1 MNIKVI
7 SGIVALVV
15 IGGAAMFCCN
25 SHKTTGA
32 RMGKSVYAETIK
44 LNDGTRIPQLG
55 IGTYNDGGDEN
66 ARRAVLHAL
75 QNGVRMIDTAHAY
88 QDERG
93 IGQAVKE
100 SGIDRKEIWITSKL
114 WPSDYK
120 TSADVLPAIDKMLER
135 LGTDYVDLLLIHQPV
150 GDYVS
155 TWKEMEKAVKSGK
168 VRSIGLSNFEYF
180 GFDEI
185 MNVATIKP
193 SVMQVE
199 CHPYYQQRNTME
211 MIAKYDMKMECWFPL
226 GGAGNGNTTLFADPI
241 IKGIADTHG
250 KTPAQVL
257 LRWQM
262 QMGYITMP
270 GSIVN
275 WQIEENININDFELT
290 TDEMEQIKSL
300 DGRGRFFQP
309 MPRDQMEKFIGGW
322 EIND

>member
-1 MNIKVI
+1 
-7 SGIVALVV
+7 
-15 IGGAAMFCCN
+15 
-25 SHKTTGA
+25 
-32 RMGKSVYAETIK
+32 
-44 LNDGTRIPQLG
+44 
-55 IGTYNDGGDEN
+55 
-66 ARRAVLHAL
+66 
-75 QNGVRMIDTAHAY
+75 
-88 QDERG
+88 
-93 IGQAVKE
+93 
-100 SGIDRKEIWITSKL
+100 
-114 WPSDYK
+114 
-120 TSADVLPAIDKMLER
+120 
-135 LGTDYVDLLLIHQPV
+135 
-150 GDYVS
+150 
-155 TWKEMEKAVKSGK
+155 MEKAVKSGK

-226 GGAGNGNTTLFADPI
+226 GGAGNGNKTLFADPV
-241 IKGIADTHG
+241 IKGIADAHG

-270 GSIVN
+270 GSIVD

-300 DGRGRFFQP
+300 DGKGRFFQP